1 MLLVALKTSDKQA
14 RPCCAKESQ
23 IMSNKHLESS
33 KESSSPPTLQ
43 NPSGPRHLGTL
54 AGESRPVPG
63 VLTPDNLSVHVAG
76 THVLVSGTCTANA
89 RVELFYDE
97 SRKFADAVVVGT
109 RWFYYRVWGEGGT
122 SWWLGWRGQG
132 AGATTFFAK
141 EIVDGYGSEPS
152 ETRSFTV
159 GKLEKSPV
167 PVMTSPTDGDKYSI
181 DDMIGLVGTCGLGA
195 RVDVA
200 FNGRWYSGAAVEHE
214 GVWFTKDWS
223 SPDPRTSTYQARQTI
238 PGFLTSDPSPL
249 VTIEFVRPSDAAAA
263 NVGSEVRSV
272 DSPTDNQQPPA
283 PSIDAPANDGRYF
296 LMREILS
303 TGTCEPGALVE
314 LEVSGHSKNVRVIG
328 KNWYVGDIFHDYFEF
343 GASRQ
348 FRARQR
354 VNGSEF
360 SDWSEPVTVTF
371 DLTAPLIVFPMSG
384 SNHPVGGLFMSGVC
398 DEDATVEVLAE
409 DGASLGHAVVK
420 GTTWVYYREWT
431 KGLKHVRV
439 KQTYRGY
446 TSCLSEVH
454 EFIIR

>member
-1 MLLVALKTSDKQA
+1 
-14 RPCCAKESQ
+14 
-23 IMSNKHLESS
+23 MSNKHLESS

-109 RWFYYRVWGEGGT
+109 RWFYYRVWGERGAGL
-122 SWWLGWRGQG
+122 WLGWRGQG
-132 AGATTFFAK
+132 AGATRFFAK

-152 ETRSFTV
+152 ATRSFLV

-167 PVMTSPTDGDKYSI
+167 PVMTSPTDGGKYPTG
-181 DDMIGLVGTCGLGA
+181 DLLALLGTCGLGA
-195 RVDVA
+195 SVDVA
-200 FNGRWYSGAAVEHE
+200 FSGRWYSGVEHE
-214 GVWFTKDWS
+214 GTWFSSNWS
-223 SPDPRTSTYQARQTI
+223 SVPQTATYQARQTI

-249 VTIEFVRPSDAAAA
+249 VTIEFVRPSDAAAV

-272 DSPTDNQQPPA
+272 DSSADNQKPPA
-283 PSIDAPANDGRYF
+283 PSMDAPANEGRYF
-296 LMREILS
+296 LDREILC

-314 LEVSGHSKNVRVIG
+314 LDISGSLWPVQVIG
-328 KNWYVGDIFHDYFEF
+328 KSWYRMVPTPDGFEF

-348 FRARQR
+348 FRVRQR

-439 KQTYRGY
+439 KQTYREY
-446 TSCLSEVH
+446 TSRLSEVH